1 MFTNRISN
9 NLDQLQF
16 FVEFLNENYETQKHL
31 SLTPLNLA
39 AGNGQLDLVNTLL
52 GEGLDINS
60 EIKYD
65 GFTPLYFA
73 IAKNRLEMV
82 NFLVAHGADVN
93 HKAILGFTPLSF
105 ASQQGYLLRGTNW

>member
-31 SLTPLNLA
+31 SLTPLHLA

-52 GEGLDINS
+52 GASNKKKIL
-60 EIKYD
+60 
-65 GFTPLYFA
+65 L
-73 IAKNRLEMV
+73 NRKETISSL
-82 NFLVAHGADVN
+82 
-93 HKAILGFTPLSF
+93 P
-105 ASQQGYLLRGTNW
+105 